1 MQHIG
6 HRVRTAVA
14 LLFIFATLVPAGVPP
29 TRAVHPGLTGGLTY
43 PVSGGIRVHQVGGSY
58 YDIPYA
64 GMTDIPEAEP
74 MAATD
79 VTWTPDGR
87 FLAFRLL
94 ASESTGIYTAN
105 AAGCHVRGL
114 NSGYDDRAPA
124 FDGINMF
131 FTRGST
137 GMQLNY
143 GHDHDTTPVSGEP
156 EPSRFGTDVAVSII
170 EGRFAYVDPPD
181 ASHPDEYVL
190 MLLDVFT
197 RDERV
202 EVFRS
207 EDPIRGTEWMPD
219 GSVLA
224 FEATAEDGSTQ
235 IFAADVIG
243 DPIVAEQITDE
254 MPNAM
259 APAFSPDGESMAW
272 FRAADDRQSGVVYVR
287 DLASGEDTFVTQ
299 QAKSGLDWQPV
310 LDAPGWEPAVPIET
324 TTTVSLDEP
333 STGPA
338 LHAFTVTV
346 SPPPPDGEVEII
358 VDDEEPYVIPL
369 DDGAGT
375 AHGAVELDVGAHLI
389 SAAFPGACPHRSS
402 AGQVAVEVPEPGPS
416 FDDIGDARFPEA
428 IEWLVDQGITT
439 GCAPDL
445 FCPKG
450 EVTRGQMASFIARAR
465 DLADATSDHF
475 SDDDGT
481 THEDDINR
489 MAEAGITSGCG
500 PGAFCPHATLTR
512 AEMAS
517 FLARALDL
525 PAATQDWF
533 DDDDGRTHEANTN
546 RLAEAQITSGCG
558 TRRFCPTRT
567 VTRDEMAAFLYRALS

>member
-1 MQHIG
+1 MHHIG
-6 HRVRTAVA
+6 HRARTAVA
-14 LLFIFATLVPAGVPP
+14 LFFILATLVPAGVPA

-58 YDIPYA
+58 YDIPYV
-64 GMTDIPEAEP
+64 GMTDNPEAEEILG
-74 MAATD
+74 ATD
-79 VTWTPDGR
+79 VSWAPDGR
-87 FLAFRLL
+87 FLAYTLV
-94 ASESTGIYTAN
+94 ASKESGIYTAN
-105 AAGCHVRGL
+105 AAGCHAHQVTSDDL
-114 NSGYDDRAPA
+114 DRAPA
-124 FDGINMF
+124 FDGFNMYF
-131 FTRGST
+131 SRGTT
-137 GMQLNY
+137 GMRLNY
-143 GHDHDTTPVSGEP
+143 GDHDTTPVSGEP
-156 EPSRFGTDVAVSII
+156 ESSGFGTDVAVSVI
-170 EGRFAYVDPPD
+170 EGRFAHVEPPD
-181 ASHPDEYVL
+181 TSHPDEYVL
-190 MLLDVFT
+190 RLNDVFL
-197 RDERV
+197 RDEEV

-207 EDPIRGTEWMPD
+207 ESPIGGTEWMPD

-224 FEATAEDGSTQ
+224 FEATADDGSTQ
-235 IFAADVIG
+235 IFAAGVVG
-243 DPIVAEQITDE
+243 DPIVAEQITDV
-254 MPNAM
+254 MPNAI

-272 FRAADDRQSGVVYVR
+272 FRAADDRQSGIVYVR
-287 DLASGEDTFVTQ
+287 DLASGQDTFVTQ
-299 QAKSGLDWQPV
+299 QAKFGLDWQPV

-324 TTTVSLDEP
+324 TTAVSLGEP
-333 STGPA
+333 SAGPG
-338 LHAFTVTV
+338 LHVFTVTV

-369 DDGAGT
+369 DGEGTAYGEAELDAGT
-375 AHGAVELDVGAHLI
+375 HLI
-389 SAAFPGACPHRSS
+389 SAAFPGACPHRPS
-402 AGQVAVEVPEPGPS
+402 ADNEAFEVPEPAPS
-416 FDDIGDARFPEA
+416 FDDIDDARFPEA

-465 DLADATSDHF
+465 NLPAATSDHF
-475 SDDDGT
+475 TDDDGA

-489 MAEAGITSGCG
+489 IAEAGITSGCG
-500 PGAFCPHATLTR
+500 PSAFCPQRTLTR

-533 DDDDGRTHEANTN
+533 DDDDGRTHEANIN

-567 VTRDEMAAFLYRALS
+567 VTREEMAAFLYRALS